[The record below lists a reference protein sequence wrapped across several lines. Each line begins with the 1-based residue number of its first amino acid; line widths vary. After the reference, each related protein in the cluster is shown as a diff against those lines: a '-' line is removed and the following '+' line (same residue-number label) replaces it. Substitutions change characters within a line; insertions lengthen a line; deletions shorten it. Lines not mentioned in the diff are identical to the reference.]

1 MQMVPARSIQK
12 SSHTTQANTM
22 MLRRKGLPP
31 PLLANLLSSQSSSL
45 EKAMA
50 SYSSTPAW
58 KILWMEEPGRPQ
70 SMGSLRV
77 GHD

>member
-1 MQMVPARSIQK
+1 MHMVPARSIQK
-12 SSHTTQANTM
+12 SSHATQANTM

-50 SYSSTPAW
+50 TYSSTLAW
-58 KILWMEEPGRPQ
+58 KILWMEEPSRLQP
-70 SMGSLRV
+70 MGLLRV
-77 GHD
+77 GYD